1 MVVDLQLPMQSVPI
15 TTNAVSS
22 PRRYVLDTTLRD
34 KVCQWLAAKVGRFC
48 PCTPIFSTNK
58 TDRHDMTEILL
69 KVALNAITLTII
81 DIRLTNGNVSARLL
95 ILTGRKETSEELQG
109 INHLTLKG

>member
-1 MVVDLQLPMQSVPI
+1 
-15 TTNAVSS
+15 
-22 PRRYVLDTTLRD
+22 
-34 KVCQWLAAKVGRFC
+34 
-48 PCTPIFSTNK
+48 
-58 TDRHDMTEILL
+58 MTEILL

-109 INHLTLKG
+109 INHLTLRGYVVFNPVVTFY